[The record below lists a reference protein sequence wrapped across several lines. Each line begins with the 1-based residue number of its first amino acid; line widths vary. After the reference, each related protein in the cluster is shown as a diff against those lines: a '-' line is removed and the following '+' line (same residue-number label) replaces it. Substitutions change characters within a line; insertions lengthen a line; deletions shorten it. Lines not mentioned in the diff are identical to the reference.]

1 MLLYTHSKAKANA
14 PSAPDGTVI
23 ACTEKLKT
31 MRENLE
37 ELRQIAQDAL
47 EDAVLM
53 GCDEGQG
60 YYFCH
65 PLPPGEISDFLECQ
79 TIFS

>member
-1 MLLYTHSKAKANA
+1 MSTPLTENLYGTPEKPWLRA
-14 PSAPDGTVI
+14 DGSVV

-53 GCDEGQG
+53 GCDEVQVKEA
-60 YYFCH
+60 FCH
-65 PLPPGEISDFLECQ
+65 LVDSLSSGYSPTE
-79 TIFS
+79 